1 MASNN
6 ADTSSSGIDVAKL
19 LLALIVLSV
28 GVVGFYYF
36 SDQSNL
42 YRVLGLLAIA
52 GIAVGIAS
60 TSSQGRALTGFLKN
74 SRTEVRKMVWPT
86 RQEALQTTLIVMFL
100 VVLVGIFLWLVDMF
114 LGWAVK
120 MLLGG

>member
-1 MASNN
+1 MDA
-6 ADTSSSGIDVAKL
+6 AKL
-19 LLALIVLSV
+19 VLALLVLSA
-28 GVVGFYYF
+28 GIVGFYYF

-42 YRVLGLLAIA
+42 YRVLGLLVIA

-60 TSSQGRALTGFLKN
+60 TSSQGKALVGFLKN

-114 LGWAVK
+114 LGWAVR